1 MKLSNEEL
9 VYSARDAI
17 SSIEMA
23 QNELEAIEE
32 YKEVYEALNEIID
45 MLQEKS
51 EEYEEKYNEEMQDEL
66 DYQNSEYERSA
77 V

>member
-23 QNELEAIEE
+23 QSELDGIEE
-32 YKEVYEALNEIID
+32 YKEAYEALNEIID
-45 MLQEKS
+45 MLQENS
-51 EEYEEKYNEEMQDEL
+51 QEYEEKYNEEMQEEL
-66 DYQNSEYERSA
+66 DYQNSEYERS
-77 V
+77 VV